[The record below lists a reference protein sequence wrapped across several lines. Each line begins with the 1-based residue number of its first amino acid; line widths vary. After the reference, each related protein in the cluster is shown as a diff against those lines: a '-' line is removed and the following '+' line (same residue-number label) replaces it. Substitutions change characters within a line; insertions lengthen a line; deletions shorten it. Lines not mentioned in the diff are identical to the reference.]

1 MRLLPLSLIGDVLRR
16 DARSNAPKRNGLHLE
31 EHAMTISPDH
41 FLNELLGYQKTAAL
55 KAAIELDLFSAL
67 AAEDG
72 DLGQV
77 SERTGT
83 SERGIRIVC
92 DYLTVQGF
100 LEKEN
105 GRHRITPSSQTF
117 LTRASPAY
125 MGGIIDFLASPE
137 MISLWLADPASFV
150 RKGGAEGLA
159 NIAPDN
165 PIWVKFAR
173 AMVPFVAPIAATIST
188 EIAGWPIQPKRV
200 LDIAAGHGLF
210 GISLAQAIPS
220 LEVTAVDWP
229 AVLTIACENAS
240 AAGVA
245 KRYRTISGS
254 AFDVDW
260 GGGYDIV
267 LLTNFLHHF
276 DRATC
281 INLLSRAHRAIS
293 TGGRVLAV
301 EMVPN
306 DDRVTPPFPAM
317 FAYMML
323 GSTPSGD
330 AYTASDLEDMG
341 RQAGFSRILFKTAEP
356 TPETLVWFET

>member
-1 MRLLPLSLIGDVLRR
+1 
-16 DARSNAPKRNGLHLE
+16 
-31 EHAMTISPDH
+31 MTISPDH

-55 KAAIELDLFSAL
+55 KAAIELDLFSTL

-72 DLGQV
+72 DLRQV
-77 SERTGT
+77 SQRTGA
-83 SERGIRIVC
+83 SERGIRILC

-105 GRHRITPSSQTF
+105 GRHRLTPSSQTF

-125 MGGIIDFLASPE
+125 LGGIIDFLASPE
-137 MISLWLADPASFV
+137 MIGLWLTEPTSFV
-150 RKGGAEGLA
+150 RKGGSLGPA
-159 NIAPDN
+159 NMAPDN
-165 PIWVKFAR
+165 PVWIKFAR
-173 AMVPFVAPIAATIST
+173 AMVPFVAPIAGMIST
-188 EIAGWPIQPKRV
+188 EIAAWPMQPKRV

-220 LEVTAVDWP
+220 LQVTAIDWP
-229 AVLTIACENAS
+229 AVLAVAHENAS
-240 AAGVA
+240 ATGVGQ
-245 KRYRTISGS
+245 RYRTIGGS

-260 GGGYDIV
+260 GEGYDIV

-276 DRATC
+276 DRDTC
-281 INLLSRAHRAIS
+281 IDLLSRARRALS

-301 EMVPN
+301 EFVPN
-306 DDRVTPPFPAM
+306 SDRVTPPFPAM
-317 FAYMML
+317 FAYIML

-330 AYTASDLEDMG
+330 AFTASDLEDMG
-341 RQAGFSRILFKTAEP
+341 RQAGFSRMLFKAAEP

>member
-1 MRLLPLSLIGDVLRR
+1 MRLNFLCRIGDVY
-16 DARSNAPKRNGLHLE
+16 DATLDPTRQNETAYIWE

-67 AAEDG
+67 AAGNG
-72 DLGQV
+72 DVRQA
-77 SERTGT
+77 SERTGA
-83 SERGIRIVC
+83 SERGIRILC

-105 GRHRITPSSQTF
+105 GRHRLTPSSQTF

-125 MGGIIDFLASPE
+125 MGGIVDFLASPE
-137 MISLWLADPASFV
+137 MIGLWLADPASFV
-150 RKGGAEGLA
+150 REGGAEGLA

-165 PIWVKFAR
+165 PIWVKFAQ

-188 EIAGWPIQPKRV
+188 EIAAWPIQPKRV

-210 GISLAQAIPS
+210 GISLAQAIPT
-220 LEVTAVDWP
+220 LEVTAIDWP

-260 GGGYDIV
+260 GGGYDVV

-281 INLLSRAHRAIS
+281 INLLSRAHRAVS

-341 RQAGFSRILFKTAEP
+341 RQAGFSRMLFKTAEP

>member
-1 MRLLPLSLIGDVLRR
+1 
-16 DARSNAPKRNGLHLE
+16 
-31 EHAMTISPDH
+31 MTISPDH

-55 KAAIELDLFSAL
+55 KGAIELDLFSAL

-72 DLGQV
+72 DLRQV
-77 SERTGT
+77 SGRIGA
-83 SERGIRIVC
+83 SERGIRILC
-92 DYLTVQGF
+92 DYLTVHGF

-105 GRHRITPSSQTF
+105 GRHRLTSSSQIF

-125 MGGIIDFLASPE
+125 LGGIIDFLASPE
-137 MISLWLADPASFV
+137 MIGLWLTDPVSFV
-150 RKGGAEGLA
+150 RKGGSLGLA
-159 NIAPDN
+159 NVAPDN
-165 PIWVKFAR
+165 PVWIKFAR
-173 AMVPFVAPIAATIST
+173 AMVPFVAPIASMIST
-188 EIAGWPIQPKRV
+188 EIAAWPMQPKRV

-220 LEVTAVDWP
+220 LQVTAIDWP
-229 AVLTIACENAS
+229 AVLAIADENAS
-240 AAGVA
+240 ATGVA
-245 KRYRTISGS
+245 RRYRTIGGS

-260 GGGYDIV
+260 GEGYDIV

-276 DRATC
+276 DRDTC
-281 INLLSRAHRAIS
+281 IDLLSRARRSLS
-293 TGGRVLAV
+293 TGGRALAV
-301 EMVPN
+301 EFVPN

-341 RQAGFSRILFKTAEP
+341 RRAGFSGILFKAAGP